1 MNSDVDAPA
10 AKKIQRRDE
19 AFTKKT
25 ATKIWLEQPAAENS
39 FLTENAYCHGYNLVD
54 LVQKRSFADTVY
66 LLFRGELPNKVQ
78 AELFGCLMVAFMSPG
93 PRHPATRSAVL
104 AAVGKTDPALIL
116 PIALSILAGEH
127 GGAQD
132 VLPAMRFI
140 VRNSSKDAELV
151 AVAMVEQMSSSGDIT
166 VPGFGRT
173 FDGIDPLTGKL
184 ASTLLNLPGAGE
196 CMQWTARFVAG
207 IESANVSWLPTGL
220 FAAVL
225 CDLGFNPKAGAGL
238 YQLCSAPGLLAHGME
253 LVGKPITSV
262 PFPADDCYHIETDNG
277 E

>member
-1 MNSDVDAPA
+1 MSSDVAAPA

-25 ATKIWLEQPAAENS
+25 ATKIWLEEPASENEY
-39 FLTENAYCHGYNLVD
+39 LTKNAYCHGYNLIE
-54 LVQKRSFADTVY
+54 LVQQRSFADTVY
-66 LLFRGELPNKVQ
+66 LLFRGELPNQTQ
-78 AELFGCLMVAFMSPG
+78 AQLFGCLMVAFMSPG

-116 PIALSILAGEH
+116 PISLSILAGEN

-132 VLPAMRFI
+132 ILPTMRFI
-140 VRNSSKDAELV
+140 VRNSRQDAEHV
-151 AVAMVEQMSSSGDIT
+151 AATMLEQITAAGDIT
-166 VPGFGRT
+166 VPGFGRA
-173 FDGIDPLTGKL
+173 FDGIEPLTGKL
-184 ASTLLNLPGAGE
+184 ASTLLALPGAGQ
-196 CMQWTARFVAG
+196 CMQWAARFVAS
-207 IESANVSWLPTGL
+207 IEHVNLGWLPTGL

-262 PFPADDCYHIETDNG
+262 PFPADDCYHIETDND

>member
-1 MNSDVDAPA
+1 MSSDVDVPPE
-10 AKKIQRRDE
+10 KKIQRRDE

-25 ATKIWLEQPAAENS
+25 ATKIWFEEPASENS
-39 FLTENAYCHGYNLVD
+39 YLTENAFCHGYNLLD
-54 LVQKRSFADTVY
+54 LVQKRSFAETVY
-66 LLFRGELPNKVQ
+66 LLFRGELPNKTQ

-93 PRHPATRSAVL
+93 PRHPATRAAVL

-116 PIALSILAGEH
+116 PISLSILAGEN

-140 VRNSSKDAELV
+140 VRNSGKDAEHV
-151 AVAMVEQMSSSGDIT
+151 AVAVLEQMSTGSEIA
-166 VPGFGRT
+166 VPGFGRA
-173 FDGIDPLTGKL
+173 FDGIEPLTGKL
-184 ASTLLNLPGAGE
+184 ASTLLALPAAGD
-196 CMQWTARFVAG
+196 CMQWAVRFVAS
-207 IESANVSWLPTGL
+207 IKSANVGWLPTGL

-225 CDLGFNPKAGAGL
+225 CDLGFNPKSGAGL

-262 PFPADDCYHIETDNG
+262 PFPADDCYHIEADNG